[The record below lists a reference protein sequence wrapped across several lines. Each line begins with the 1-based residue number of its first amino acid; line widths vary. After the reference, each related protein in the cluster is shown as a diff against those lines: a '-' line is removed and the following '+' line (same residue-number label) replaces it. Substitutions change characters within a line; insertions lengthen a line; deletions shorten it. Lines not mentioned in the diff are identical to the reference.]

1 MYEELRKNLSSWLK
15 LLDNRRRR
23 RGGPPVPRRTTVVQA
38 QKFLTPRERQ
48 RLIVK
53 NYFHKVSF
61 PESTIATYNFFSKWK
76 NLKKGIFEKI
86 SFKII
91 LALSSKYDKLVAT
104 RNSCPKS

>member
-61 PESTIATYNFFSKWK
+61 SERIWK
-76 NLKKGIFEKI
+76 IKKFEKKVVFEKNELQNDF
-86 SFKII
+86 S
-91 LALSSKYDKLVAT
+91 ALLKVW
-104 RNSCPKS
+104 

>member
-1 MYEELRKNLSSWLK
+1 MSEELRKNLSSWLK

-23 RGGPPVPRRTTVVQA
+23 RGGPPVPRRTTIVQA

-61 PESTIATYNFFSKWK
+61 SKRK
-76 NLKKGIFEKI
+76 ISPFCLFKFEQFEKRY
-86 SFKII
+86 FRK
-91 LALSSKYDKLVAT
+91 K
-104 RNSCPKS
+104 